1 MKFHSQLNEK
11 TWNGKYGAKL
21 QFKLR
26 LKIERELRGT
36 TTSFHSFQEVVQKAS
51 NTIFCDMLLVMAL
64 VLNYNGIVE
73 TQGMVLNSL

>member
-1 MKFHSQLNEK
+1 
-11 TWNGKYGAKL
+11 
-21 QFKLR
+21 